1 MTSPT
6 VIAGIRTW
14 TGTKGGT
21 PAGAEARL
29 VSEARERFR
38 VPPGE
43 SPEWRDLR
51 TRWPWG
57 AALLVDYVQR
67 SLPHSGLTPEEYG
80 DVIHELY
87 QQERPSYLFLSLT
100 NTNTQKPTY
109 YFL

>member
-1 MTSPT
+1 M
-6 VIAGIRTW
+6 
-14 TGTKGGT
+14 
-21 PAGAEARL
+21 
-29 VSEARERFR
+29 SEARERFR

-51 TRWPWG
+51 TRWLWG

-87 QQERPSYLFLSLT
+87 QQVARRTRFAGKYRALLEDADQWERLCDGLAALRRGEVIPKCS
-100 NTNTQKPTY
+100 
-109 YFL
+109 